1 MKTFEELGVS
11 LEIRKAIEEMGYESP
26 MPVQEEVIPYLLGNG
41 NDVVA
46 LAQTGTGKTAAFGL
60 PLIQKIDVTRRV
72 PQALILCPTREL
84 CLQIAGDLT
93 DYSKY
98 ITDLKILPVYG
109 GSSIDSQIRSLK
121 QGVHIIVAT
130 PGRLIDLMERK
141 VANLATVRDV
151 VMDEADEML
160 NMGFTDSINAIL
172 EQVPEDRNT
181 LMFSA
186 TMSPE
191 ISRIAKTYL
200 HDAKEITIGTKNEGS
215 KNVNHIAYIIHAKD
229 KYLALK
235 RVVDF
240 YPQIY
245 GIIFCRTRKETQE
258 IADKLIQDGYNADSL
273 HGELSQAQRDLV
285 MQKFRQRHLQLLV
298 ATDVAAR
305 GLDVNDLTHVINYGL
320 PDDTESYTHRS
331 GRTGRAGKTG
341 ISIAIINLR
350 EKGKMREIERI
361 IKKQFTVGQLPSG
374 KEICEQQ
381 LIKVIDE
388 IEKVKVNEEEIEA
401 FLPGIYRKF
410 EWLSKEDLIKR
421 VVSMEFNR
429 FLEYY
434 KNAPEIEQPKNSDKK
449 GEPKER
455 KERGTD
461 KEKSSRKAE
470 KGYTRLFLNLGKT
483 DGFYANQ
490 IIELINRN
498 LKKERI
504 QIGRIDLMQNFSF
517 FEIIEAQA
525 PMVIKALN
533 KVVLNGGRK
542 VIVEVA
548 GENNGKSDKDGKKRS
563 RKEREGEEKGSKR
576 SGKKESRETA
586 PKAEKKAKPSREERG
601 YTAARGPKHKDD
613 WKQFFQHDND
623 RPLKGEIPDFAE
635 EGWAK
640 RKK

>member
-11 LEIRKAIEEMGYESP
+11 PEILKAIKEMGYENP

-60 PLIQKIDVTRRV
+60 PLIQKIEVKKRV

-84 CLQIAGDLT
+84 CLQIAGDLN

-98 ITDLKILPVYG
+98 IDGLKVLPVYG
-109 GSSIDSQIRSLK
+109 GSSIESQIRMLK
-121 QGVHIIVAT
+121 AGVHIIVAT

-141 VANLATVRDV
+141 VAKLETIADV

-172 EQVPEDRNT
+172 EKVPEDRNT

-191 ISRIAKTYL
+191 ISRIAKKYL

-215 KNVNHIAYIIHAKD
+215 KNVNHIAYLVHAKD
-229 KYLALK
+229 KYAALK
-235 RVVDF
+235 RIADY

-320 PDDTESYTHRS
+320 PDDIESYTHRS

-361 IKKQFTVGQLPSG
+361 INKKFIMGEMPSG
-374 KEICEQQ
+374 KQICEQQ
-381 LIKVIDE
+381 LIKLIDD
-388 IEKVKVNEEEIEA
+388 IEKVKVNDEEIES
-401 FLPGIYRKF
+401 FLPGIYRKL

-434 KNAPEIEQPKNSDKK
+434 SNAPEIETPSMNDRRSER
-449 GEPKER
+449 EPKGR
-455 KERGTD
+455 KDHGSAR
-461 KEKSSRKAE
+461 EKTERKAE
-470 KGYTRLFLNLGKT
+470 KGYTRLFLNVGKT

-498 LKKERI
+498 MKKQRTT
-504 QIGRIDLMQNFSF
+504 IGRIDLMQNFSF
-517 FEIIEAQA
+517 FEVAENQAQD
-525 PMVIKALN
+525 VIKALN
-533 KVVLNGGRK
+533 KVNLNGGRK
-542 VIVEVA
+542 IVVEVA
-548 GENNGKSDKDGKKRS
+548 GDNNGKNDNGERRSSAARNASFGKKGDRS
-563 RKEREGEEKGSKR
+563 NKKTTSKE
-576 SGKKESRETA
+576 GKTSR
-586 PKAEKKAKPSREERG
+586 AERGYIEERG
-601 YTAARGPKHKDD
+601 PKTKDD
-613 WKQFFQHDND
+613 WKQFFNSDHNM
-623 RPLKGEIPDFAE
+623 
-635 EGWAK
+635 
-640 RKK
+640 KKKSKK